1 MIIKQREIHIMEKV
15 TIYKSSGMGNIIA
28 IESHLKEFGFAPYAQ
43 YPDALQLVHRMKR
56 KRTTYRATFS
66 PALGSPN
73 VLVVKGWGQPA
84 PQSMWGTSSTVGNV
98 TVAKGRYS
106 SCDDRWQGDFN
117 KMIDQ
122 HIESGA
128 VEVVVDTRGRDAF
141 KAAVAANKEV

>member
-1 MIIKQREIHIMEKV
+1 MEKV

-43 YPDALQLVHRMKR
+43 YPAALQLVHRMKR
-56 KRTTYRATFS
+56 KRSTYRNTYS

-84 PQSMWGTSSTVGNV
+84 PASMWGSSSTDGNV
-98 TVAKGRYS
+98 TVSRGRYS

-128 VEVVVDTRGRDAF
+128 VEVVVDTRGREAF
-141 KAAVAANKEV
+141 QAAVAANETINE